1 MNHSFAGY
9 KRWTDP
15 PLPSSSCTEEAGQL
29 QQVPLH
35 PQQTAG
41 GSELDHQADSE
52 AKQYHHN
59 ILSEIKGFN
68 KLAPLPLNSTLS
80 CSFIS
85 CHIFPYHVN
94 RYQVQHPVYSAPS
107 LLYTTVCPVQASR
120 QRPKSRVTK
129 ITHLLLAHLPT
140 CILICDQSTEQAET
154 KVHGHPPP
162 PSS

>member
-1 MNHSFAGY
+1 M
-9 KRWTDP
+9 
-15 PLPSSSCTEEAGQL
+15 
-29 QQVPLH
+29 PLH
-35 PQQTAG
+35 PHQTGG
-41 GSELDHQADSE
+41 GSELEHQADSE
-52 AKQYHHN
+52 AEPGAEQYHHN
-59 ILSEIKGFN
+59 ILSEIKDFN
-68 KLAPLPLNSTLS
+68 KLAPLPLNSTLT
-80 CSFIS
+80 CSFIY

-154 KVHGHPPP
+154 KGVLFV
-162 PSS
+162 